1 VCREE
6 QTSFE
11 LLDWCRNLKG
21 KVPLALALHLLI
33 FTLDSNLSVQYASK
47 IFETTPFSFLFNY

>member
-21 KVPLALALHLLI
+21 KVPLPLHLLI

-47 IFETTPFSFLFNY
+47 IFETTLFSFLFNY